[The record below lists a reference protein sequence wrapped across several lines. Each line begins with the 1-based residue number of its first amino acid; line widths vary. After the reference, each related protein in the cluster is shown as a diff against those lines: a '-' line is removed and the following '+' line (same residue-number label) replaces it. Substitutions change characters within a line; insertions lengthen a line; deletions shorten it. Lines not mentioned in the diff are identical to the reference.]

1 MLSTYVVNNNFYKSC
16 RGLKYSLYVIISL
29 FFHVS
34 MSNTRKWESLGQ
46 WAIHVKLDK
55 PLEMPVEQE
64 KGDFYV
70 DH

>member
-1 MLSTYVVNNNFYKSC
+1 
-16 RGLKYSLYVIISL
+16 
-29 FFHVS
+29 
-34 MSNTRKWESLGQ
+34 MSNTRKWESLGR
-46 WAIHVKLDK
+46 WAIHVKLDY